1 MDYHREHST
10 PTAAERFL
18 ALSQVGTALM
28 SELDES
34 RLLRLIAQTA
44 CDLTGAAFAAFSL
57 RPINAEGQPL
67 VPSEGQFFHL
77 AAVVG
82 VTAEQEALF
91 RRMPLGGEGLLAP
104 IFRQGVPVLVP
115 DALLHLKASD
125 PAVTTTQAKVWAR
138 EAATVYA
145 HGELP
150 ASALPSLGVPVGH
163 PIVRSFLGAPLLSR
177 TREVCGGLL
186 LGHSEPN
193 RFTEEDQTILVS
205 LASQAAVALEN
216 ARLYQMATL
225 RAQQLDAIFDSIS
238 DGVTLVD
245 GQGAIVRENRAAR
258 HLHASFVATS
268 EGEQLLHSLLHE
280 PAQVALSGKRDE
292 RSAQVECSDQ
302 QTRTYQVT
310 AQPFHPLSVPSGPL
324 SQNSRGADVEGAQ
337 EIAGAVVVWHDLT
350 EQRMQAAARVAQAH
364 ARQLEAIFEAMTDAV
379 FVADREGT
387 LTLTNTAA
395 RAMFSRIFSMDY
407 ITRPI
412 AEQFTQVVLSDAQG
426 QPLPLAQWPA
436 LRILAGEVLTPDRA
450 AEVSIPTHDGQALD
464 THMTGGPLHDA
475 EGNLTGAVIIVRNV
489 TERKRLER
497 REHEAREEAEAQQEL
512 LQLILDELPSSVSLV
527 RGKDARLMLANHAAK
542 TLWGA
547 SWPYDQP
554 METFLTK
561 HQIRLYSPTG
571 RSLEPAQWVTLRAV
585 QQDET
590 VRQYQE
596 TIRRPNGSHLPVLA
610 NAVALGTTRRL
621 SRLPT
626 PFADQKTTQ
635 GEPLALVV
643 YQDVAALKEAEYLK
657 DEFIGIAAHELRS
670 PVAALSGFAQMLVT
684 QTARGRGPTLA
695 PWQNEA
701 LEEIGLASKR
711 LVTLTEEL
719 LDVTRLQAGRLQLQ
733 QTNTNVVA
741 LAQRMV
747 TRLQRTTVHCQLTLQ
762 ASIPHLTVF
771 MDQARIEQVLSNLL
785 NNAIKYSPQGG
796 PIEVKVQEMHEEQEA
811 LISVRDSGIGIP
823 TSEQA
828 QIFSRFK
835 RANNAYEAGITG
847 TGLGLYLCRELI
859 ELHGGRIWFE
869 SVEKVGSTFFLTLPA
884 GECPRAETHEES
896 G

>member
-1 MDYHREHST
+1 MDYHREHRV

-57 RPINAEGQPL
+57 RPINDEGQPL

-104 IFRQGVPVLVP
+104 IFRQGVPVLIP
-115 DALLHLKASD
+115 DALRHLASPD
-125 PAVTTTQAKVWAR
+125 LPATTTQAKVSAR
-138 EAATVYA
+138 EAATAYA
-145 HGELP
+145 HGQLS
-150 ASALPSLGVPVGH
+150 AAALPSLGVPAGH
-163 PIVRSFLGAPLLSR
+163 PVVRSFLGAPLLSR
-177 TREVCGGLL
+177 TGEVRGGLL
-186 LGHSEPN
+186 LGHSEPD
-193 RFTEEDQTILVS
+193 RFTVEDQTILVS

-216 ARLYQMATL
+216 ARLYQMASL
-225 RAQQLDAIFDSIS
+225 RAQQLDALFDSIS

-245 GQGAIVRENRAAR
+245 GQGTIVRENRAAR
-258 HLHASFVATS
+258 HLRASFVTAS
-268 EGEQLLHSLLHE
+268 EGERLLGYLLHA
-280 PAQVALSGKRDE
+280 PAQVALSGKRDV
-292 RSAQVECSDQ
+292 QIVEVEYTDQ

-324 SQNSRGADVEGAQ
+324 ADDNPRGDTSGAN
-337 EIAGAVVVWHDLT
+337 EITGAVVVWHDLT
-350 EQRMQAAARVAQAH
+350 EQRMQASARAAQAH

-379 FVADREGT
+379 FVANREGT

-395 RAMFSRIFSMDY
+395 RTLFSRIFPMDY

-412 AEQFTQVVLSDAQG
+412 AEQFTQVVLYDAQE

-450 AEVSIPTHDGQALD
+450 AEISIPTHDGQFLN

-475 EGNLTGAVIIVRNV
+475 EGNLTGAVIIVRDV
-489 TERKRLER
+489 TERKRLEQ

-512 LQLILDELPSSVSLV
+512 LQLILDELPSSVYLV
-527 RGKDARLMLANHAAK
+527 RGKDARLMLANHMARA
-542 TLWGA
+542 LWGA
-547 SWPYDQP
+547 SWFYDQP
-554 METFLTK
+554 MQAFMSK

-571 RSLEPAQWVTLRAV
+571 QQLEPSQWVTLRAV
-585 QQDET
+585 QQEET

-596 TIRRPNGSHLPVLA
+596 TIRRSNGSHLPVLV

-626 PFADQKTTQ
+626 MFTERATTNV
-635 GEPLALVV
+635 EPLALVV
-643 YQDVAALKEAEYLK
+643 HQDVATLKEAEYLK
-657 DEFIGIAAHELRS
+657 DEFIGIAAHELRN
-670 PVAALSGFAQMLVT
+670 PVAALSGFAQLLVS
-684 QTARGRGPTLA
+684 QTARGRGPSLA

-719 LDVTRLQAGRLQLQ
+719 LDVTRLQAGRLRLQ
-733 QTNTNVVA
+733 QTLANVVA
-741 LAQRMV
+741 LVQRMV
-747 TRLQRTTVHCQLTLQ
+747 TRSQLTTERCHLTLQ
-762 ASIPHLTVF
+762 ASAPHLMVF

-785 NNAIKYSPQGG
+785 NNAIKYSPRGG
-796 PIEVKVQEMHEEQEA
+796 PIEVRVQEQRDMQEV
-811 LISVRDSGIGIP
+811 LISIRDRGIGIP
-823 TSEQA
+823 TSEQV

-835 RANNAYEAGITG
+835 RANNAHEAGITG

-859 ELHGGRIWFE
+859 ELHRGRIWFE
-869 SVEKVGSTFFLTLPA
+869 STEKVGSTFFVILPS
-884 GECPRAETHEES
+884 GEHARAETNE
-896 G
+896 GMI

>member
-1 MDYHREHST
+1 MDDHREHST
-10 PTAAERFL
+10 PTAAGRFL

-115 DALLHLKASD
+115 DALLHLRASV
-125 PAVTTTQAKVWAR
+125 PAGTTTQAKVWAR
-138 EAATVYA
+138 EAATAYA
-145 HGELP
+145 YGELP
-150 ASALPSLGVPVGH
+150 ASELPSLGVPAGH
-163 PIVRSFLGAPLLSR
+163 PVVRSFLGAPLLSR
-177 TREVCGGLL
+177 TGEVCGGLL
-186 LGHSEPN
+186 LGHSEPG

-216 ARLYQMATL
+216 ARLYRMATL

-245 GQGAIVRENRAAR
+245 GQGTTVRENRAAR
-258 HLHASFVATS
+258 HLRTSFAATS
-268 EGEQLLHSLLHE
+268 EGEHLLDSLLHA

-292 RSAQVECSDQ
+292 RTAQVECTDQ

-350 EQRMQAAARVAQAH
+350 EQRMQAAARIAQAH

-387 LTLTNTAA
+387 LILTNTAA

-407 ITRPI
+407 ITHPI
-412 AEQFTQVVLSDAQG
+412 AEQFTQVVLYDAQG

-450 AEVSIPTHDGQALD
+450 AEVSIPTHDGQVLD

-475 EGNLTGAVIIVRNV
+475 EGNLTGAVIIVRDV
-489 TERKRLER
+489 TERKRMEQ

-512 LQLILDELPSSVSLV
+512 LQLILDELPSGVSLV
-527 RGKDARLMLANHAAK
+527 RGKDARLMLANQTAK
-542 TLWGA
+542 ALWGA
-547 SWPYDQP
+547 SWQYDQP
-554 METFLTK
+554 MQAFLTK

-571 RSLEPAQWVTLRAV
+571 RPLEPSQWVTLRAV

-596 TIRRPNGSHLPVLA
+596 TIRRPNGSNLPVLV

-626 PFADQKTTQ
+626 LFADQKTAK

-657 DEFIGIAAHELRS
+657 DEFIGIAAHELRN
-670 PVAALSGFAQMLVT
+670 PVAALSGFAQMLVF
-684 QTARGRGPTLA
+684 QTAQGKGPPLA

-701 LEEIGLASKR
+701 LEEIDLASRR

-741 LAQRMV
+741 LVQRMV
-747 TRLQRTTVHCQLTLQ
+747 TRLQRTTMHCHLTLQ
-762 ASIPHLTVF
+762 APAAHLMVF
-771 MDQARIEQVLSNLL
+771 MDQARIEQILSNLL

-796 PIEVKVQEMHEEQEA
+796 PIEVRLQEQHDMQEI
-811 LISVRDSGIGIP
+811 LISIRDSGIGIP

-835 RANNAYEAGITG
+835 RANNVHKAGITG

-869 SVEKVGSTFFLTLPA
+869 SVEDVGSTFFLTLPFGGQARA
-884 GECPRAETHEES
+884 GTYEGTV
-896 G
+896 